1 MFAIIA
7 VILNLFLVVLFAYCI
22 LSLVIA
28 YAHISYD
35 SPVIKVQRV
44 LTRIVDPVLR
54 PVRRIIP
61 PAQIGGVGIDLS
73 VLVLFLVIDV
83 VINVLR

>member
-1 MFAIIA
+1 
-7 VILNLFLVVLFAYCI
+7 
-22 LSLVIA
+22 
-28 YAHISYD
+28 
-35 SPVIKVQRV
+35 V